1 MVYTFFSRKSSDS
14 GVKSLIILYQQSS
27 KEWHKPIVRQFEKR
41 KAYSSF
47 KDNIWCRC
55 VDLADIQVISKFKK
69 QFLFLLC
76 VIHTYS
82 KDAWVVPLKN
92 KKRYYNY

>member
-1 MVYTFFSRKSSDS
+1 MVYIFFSRKSSDS
-14 GVKSLIILYQQSS
+14 GAKSLIMLYQQSS
-27 KEWHKPIVRQFEKR
+27 KEWHKPIVGQFEKR
-41 KAYSSF
+41 KVYSSF
-47 KDNIWCRC
+47 KDNIWC
-55 VDLADIQVISKFKK
+55 VDLAHMQVISRFKK

-76 VIHTYS
+76 VIHIYS